1 MFVRGGYVDPG
12 YYLRYAGN
20 YGRYWSS
27 VGLNRYDAY
36 SLYLGSGNVGPSY
49 SLYLG
54 SGNVGPSGNDTRYDG
69 FSIRCVALGG

>member
-20 YGRYWSS
+20 YGRYWSY

-36 SLYLGSGNVGPSY
+36 NLAFSSGAVDPSSNNDRYNGY
-49 SLYLG
+49 S
-54 SGNVGPSGNDTRYDG
+54 V
-69 FSIRCVALGG
+69 RCVALGG